1 MTLKTSSGNIFID
14 KNGIRLVD
22 QIRESRKRKG
32 REERE
37 EKERERGRRRE
48 RGPYKHY
55 HYLRSEKIEMLLS

>member
-37 EKERERGRRRE
+37 EKRERERKEEGE
-48 RGPYKHY
+48 RT
-55 HYLRSEKIEMLLS
+55 L